1 MKPFDENGAFR
12 PAAGGDGLRRLAVRG
27 AGVTVLSHSLQF
39 AIQMVAT
46 VVLARLLTPAD
57 FGLVTMVSTFSLL
70 FLNLG
75 LNGFTEAILQREE
88 INHALVSNLFWI
100 NTGMGLLLTI
110 GFAGAAPLLARFY
123 GDPRVASVTVAI
135 ALTILFTSVSV
146 QHQALLMRA
155 MRFSDVAANGVVAR
169 GVSVT
174 LSILLA
180 LMGWGYW
187 ALVAGAVASP
197 LATSA
202 GAWTLCRWVPGPP
215 RRAVGTSS
223 MVRFAM
229 NTYGRFI
236 TSYFTR
242 NMDNL
247 LIGWRF
253 GPESLGFYKK
263 AYDLFIVPF
272 GLSSPLT
279 AVAVAALS
287 RVTRD
292 TNQYRR
298 HFLSALSTL
307 AFVGI
312 GLGVALTL
320 VGDDLIRLLL
330 GPGWEES
337 GRIFTVLGIG
347 IGVTLLYGTQ
357 GWIHLSI
364 GRADRSLRWGV
375 VECTVT
381 GSLFLLGLRWG
392 PVGVAV
398 ACVTSFSVLTI
409 PALWYAG
416 RPAQLDIAS
425 IIAAVWKYVLASAL
439 AGGASAL
446 IIWEI
451 PSFAVASGPVG
462 TIGQIV
468 AALGL
473 FGALYLC
480 AVTLFHRGYEPIR
493 RVVRLVRDMGPAQ
506 LEAR

>member
-1 MKPFDENGAFR
+1 VFVRPHDGPRHQGAQVKPFDENGAFR

-39 AIQMVAT
+39 AIQMIAT

-174 LSILLA
+174 LSIFLA

-263 AYDLFIVPF
+263 AYDLFI
-272 GLSSPLT
+272 
-279 AVAVAALS
+279 
-287 RVTRD
+287 
-292 TNQYRR
+292 
-298 HFLSALSTL
+298 
-307 AFVGI
+307 
-312 GLGVALTL
+312 
-320 VGDDLIRLLL
+320 
-330 GPGWEES
+330 
-337 GRIFTVLGIG
+337 
-347 IGVTLLYGTQ
+347 
-357 GWIHLSI
+357 
-364 GRADRSLRWGV
+364 GRADRSLSWGV
-375 VECTVT
+375 VKCTVT

-416 RPAQLDIAS
+416 RPAPLDIAS

-439 AGGASAL
+439 AGGASAM

-451 PSFAVASGPVG
+451 PSFAVPSGSAG
-462 TIGQIV
+462 
-468 AALGL
+468 
-473 FGALYLC
+473 
-480 AVTLFHRGYEPIR
+480 
-493 RVVRLVRDMGPAQ
+493 
-506 LEAR
+506 